1 MVAKIASLLVIATV
15 AISSVAA
22 QAPTANLINGQCVTT
37 YDASVDYFPE
47 KLNTNEDKATYFSIE
62 YHNNY
67 KVVKN
72 SRTGRTYV
80 LVQCGTPAPT
90 DVNNATEIY
99 QVPITKAAAMETTV
113 VPYLEMIGAAESI
126 KLIADGSLVSSPCF
140 QKYLNTGD
148 IAQLSATNETLQAE
162 QIKNV
167 QVQFGANPYDTVAD
181 TNNTV
186 TTAQTYEPDVLGRSS
201 WLSYYAAFYNLE
213 SVANSLTKNM
223 TDNYNR
229 LKEAA
234 SHYPTKPVVAWTT
247 YDAPSQYN
255 NNTASYILSEASYK
269 VGLTN
274 DAGATMLNASSTTF
288 ASAADL
294 LKAISNVDILID
306 ETFIGSNLTAFLQN
320 YNISEADQ
328 SKYKFLTNKKV
339 YREDGILTSSGGYD
353 WFEAPVAMADALL
366 EDMIN
371 AVNPSAPSDSYKR
384 NWLRNIV
391 LDEPI
396 KTTTEANCSWTEDA
410 PRPNLATQFN
420 GSAFTLSGSSSSGA
434 NKVMTLNIAGALAAA
449 VATMAYLS

>member
-1 MVAKIASLLVIATV
+1 MVSKFASLLAIATV
-15 AISSVAA
+15 AISSVAT
-22 QAPTANLINGQCVTT
+22 QAPTSNLINGQCVTT
-37 YDASVDYFPE
+37 YDASIDYFPE
-47 KLNTNEDKATYFSIE
+47 KLNTSEDKATFFSIE

-80 LVQCGTPAPT
+80 LVQCGTPSPT

-99 QVPITKAAAMETTV
+99 QIPITKAAAMETTV

-126 KLIADGSLVSSPCF
+126 KLIADGSLISSPCF
-140 QKYLNTGD
+140 QKYLNSGD
-148 IAQLSATNETLQAE
+148 ITQLSATNETLQAE

-181 TNNTV
+181 SNTTV

-201 WLSYYAAFYNLE
+201 WISYYAAFYNLE
-213 SVANSLTKNM
+213 AVANNIAKTM

-234 SHYPTKPVVAWTT
+234 AHYDTKPVVAWTT

-255 NNTASYILSEASYK
+255 NNTATYILSEASYK

-274 DAGATMLNASSTTF
+274 DAGATMLNASATTYS
-288 ASAADL
+288 SAADL
-294 LKAISNVDILID
+294 LQAISTVDILID

-371 AVNPSAPSDSYKR
+371 AVNPNAPSDSYQR

-391 LDEPI
+391 LGEAI
-396 KTTTEANCSWTEDA
+396 KTTTESNCSWTEDA

-420 GSAFTLSGSSSSGA
+420 GTTFTLSSTSGA
-434 NKVMTLNIAGALAAA
+434 NKAMTLNVAGALVAAF
-449 VATMAYLS
+449 ATLAYLN

>member
-1 MVAKIASLLVIATV
+1 MVYKFASLLVIAAA

-22 QAPTANLINGQCVTT
+22 QAPASNLINGQCVTA
-37 YDASVDYFPE
+37 YNASMDYFPE
-47 KLNTNEDKATYFSIE
+47 KLDTNDDKATYFSIE

-80 LVQCGTPAPT
+80 LVQCGTPPPT

-99 QVPITKAAAMETTV
+99 QIPITKAAAMETTV

-148 IAQLSATNETLQAE
+148 IVQLSASNETLQAE

-167 QVQFGANPYDTVAD
+167 QVQFGVNPYEAVTDS
-181 TNNTV
+181 NNTV
-186 TTAQTYEPDVLGRSS
+186 TTAQSYEPDVLGRSS

-213 SVANSLTKNM
+213 SVANNLTR
-223 TDNYNR
+223 TLTENYNR

-234 SHYPTKPVVAWTT
+234 AHYDTKPVVAWTT

-274 DAGATMLNASSTTF
+274 DAGKLY
-288 ASAADL
+288 L
-294 LKAISNVDILID
+294 LR
-306 ETFIGSNLTAFLQN
+306 E
-320 YNISEADQ
+320 
-328 SKYKFLTNKKV
+328 SKNS
-339 YREDGILTSSGGYD
+339 I
-353 WFEAPVAMADALL
+353 
-366 EDMIN
+366 I
-371 AVNPSAPSDSYKR
+371 
-384 NWLRNIV
+384 
-391 LDEPI
+391 
-396 KTTTEANCSWTEDA
+396 
-410 PRPNLATQFN
+410 
-420 GSAFTLSGSSSSGA
+420 
-434 NKVMTLNIAGALAAA
+434 
-449 VATMAYLS
+449 